1 MPRHIPYDMLQDL
14 QLGITTHCLLIR
26 FDPDQPG
33 YASYG
38 VALHDQ
44 PIRYDDGTG
53 PMDYSPVVAMQPST
67 ILASADL
74 SVDGGEGAG
83 LVPEFNTPISE
94 ADLVAG
100 AYDFCRFRAYLV
112 DYRKLTPGRHVLLQ
126 EGTTGQMRLTDVG
139 LAFTQELR
147 GKAQALKQSIT
158 EKWSLMCRATFGSR
172 AEPDSNGDGI
182 IQRFP
187 CLFDAESLWEPGTVD
202 TVGLESS
209 ITFTTSGLAPTYG
222 GNPGKVRWLTGRN
235 AGREYEVDTF
245 EDDSGGQT
253 VGLTFPTMF
262 PIEAGDTF
270 DFRDDCPKT
279 KAACKARNNWANFRG
294 EPNIP
299 VGDAGQASVPG
310 ASAGI
315 GTGGRLTGESRE
327 EQ

>member
-1 MPRHIPYDMLQDL
+1 MLQDL

-33 YASYG
+33 YAAYG
-38 VALHDQ
+38 MALHDQ
-44 PIRYDDGTG
+44 PIRYDDGDG

-67 ILASADL
+67 MIASADL

-100 AYDFCRFRAYLV
+100 GYDFCRFRAYLV

-147 GKAQALKQSIT
+147 GKAQALLQSIT
-158 EKWSLMCRATFGSR
+158 EKWSLGCRAIFGSQPIGTGGG
-172 AEPDSNGDGI
+172 AIE
-182 IQRFP
+182 QMFP
-187 CLFDAESLWEPGTVD
+187 CNFDADSLWDPGTVA

-209 ITFTTSGLAPTYG
+209 ITFTTSGLTPVYG

-235 AGREYEVDTF
+235 AGLEYEVDQF
-245 EDDSGGQT
+245 DDVGGVQT
-253 VGLTFPTMF
+253 IGLTFPTMF
-262 PIEAGDTF
+262 PVEAGDTF
-270 DFRDDCPKT
+270 EFRDDCPHT
-279 KAACKARNNWANFRG
+279 KEACKARGNWANFRG
-294 EPNIP
+294 EPHIP
-299 VGDAGQASVPG
+299 VGDAGQIAVPG

-315 GTGGRLTGESRE
+315 GTGGRLQIGNTEDA
-327 EQ
+327 